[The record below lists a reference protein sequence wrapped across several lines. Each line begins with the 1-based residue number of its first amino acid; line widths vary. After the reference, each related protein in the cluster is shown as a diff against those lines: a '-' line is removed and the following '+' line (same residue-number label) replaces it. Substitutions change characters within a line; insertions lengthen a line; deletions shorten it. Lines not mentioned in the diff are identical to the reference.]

1 MSPPG
6 NLWPA
11 SRSGMGRK
19 RKRKGLWP
27 APPCPGV
34 KPATAVCCEVMPGAA
49 CVFLQV
55 ETDLGRV
62 GWQPQPQR
70 ARWENSTAKGCLCPS
85 PTLPGLGVRA
95 GGAGEGLW
103 SGGHP
108 GLTWTW
114 TFWLCWEQYSVEK
127 PSRMLGARPGLPGSL
142 SPSAQVL
149 WTCRDGFRRRQR
161 ETSWSRS
168 LASSPPAPQALSCPG
183 CSCIKLLISSCPRL
197 GAEHALGICHE
208 AVGNFATV
216 SRRASW
222 KRGFPCHPRPLPQ
235 GLNREGG
242 RKRIKCQ
249 RHLWY

>member
-1 MSPPG
+1 M
-6 NLWPA
+6 
-11 SRSGMGRK
+11 
-19 RKRKGLWP
+19 
-27 APPCPGV
+27 
-34 KPATAVCCEVMPGAA
+34 
-49 CVFLQV
+49 
-55 ETDLGRV
+55 
-62 GWQPQPQR
+62 PQPHP
-70 ARWENSTAKGCLCPS
+70 ARPWGQ
-85 PTLPGLGVRA
+85 
-95 GGAGEGLW
+95 GGGEGRGCGPVGTLASPGPGPSGSAGNSILW
-103 SGGHP
+103 RTPAECSGRGLASP
-108 GLTWTW
+108 G
-114 TFWLCWEQYSVEK
+114 
-127 PSRMLGARPGLPGSL
+127 L

-197 GAEHALGICHE
+197 GAERALGICHE

-249 RHLWY
+249 WHLWY